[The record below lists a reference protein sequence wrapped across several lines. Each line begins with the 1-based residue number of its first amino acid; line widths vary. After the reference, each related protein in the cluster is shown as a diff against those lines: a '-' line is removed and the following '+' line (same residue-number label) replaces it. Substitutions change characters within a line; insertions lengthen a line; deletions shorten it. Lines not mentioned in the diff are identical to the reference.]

1 MSDPEFER
9 KRKEAMVVLNSLVD
23 KMAQQRAA
31 RFINAAVEAERER
44 CALLVLDLDCNF
56 NDDLISANVAAAEIR
71 KGGKP

>member
-9 KRKEAMVVLNSLVD
+9 KRKEAMVILNSLVD

-44 CALLVLDLDCNF
+44 CALLVLDLDCNL